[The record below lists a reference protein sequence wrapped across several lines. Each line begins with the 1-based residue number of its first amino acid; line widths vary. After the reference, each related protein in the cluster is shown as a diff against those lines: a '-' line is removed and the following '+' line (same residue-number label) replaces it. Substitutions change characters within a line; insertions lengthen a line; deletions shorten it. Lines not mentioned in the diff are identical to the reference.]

1 MTDTHNQQPDTEARI
16 LQAAEKE
23 FLERGYDGAKT
34 TSIAEAAGVT
44 HAMFHY
50 YFRTKDKLFEKIV
63 ADKMVQLGEILF
75 GMFGNPK
82 LQLKELIE
90 QGVERHFDFIAANPM
105 LPRFIFNELYLHPE
119 RLDALKNSMVMI
131 AGTVFGN
138 LQDVI
143 DENSR
148 KGNCSSVDARML
160 MLDIVSLN
168 IFPFLAM
175 PVVDALF
182 GEELIRFL
190 EMRKKENVKTILH
203 KLNIE

>member
-1 MTDTHNQQPDTEARI
+1 
-16 LQAAEKE
+16 
-23 FLERGYDGAKT
+23 
-34 TSIAEAAGVT
+34 
-44 HAMFHY
+44 
-50 YFRTKDKLFEKIV
+50 
-63 ADKMVQLGEILF
+63 
-75 GMFGNPK
+75 
-82 LQLKELIE
+82 
-90 QGVERHFDFIAANPM
+90 M

-138 LQDVI
+138 LQNVI

-182 GEELIRFL
+182 GDERCRFL
-190 EMRKKENVKTILH
+190 DMRKKENVKTILH